1 MQKAEIET
9 QLGYLFNLI
18 HEKQIHLNQLELLI
32 VQATTP
38 ETTAEPSTQL
48 QKVKKD
54 LIQTLKKARL
64 QHAELWNLSY
74 DL

>member
-18 HEKQIHLNQLELLI
+18 HEKQTHLNQLELLI

-38 ETTAEPSTQL
+38 ETTAEP
-48 QKVKKD
+48 
-54 LIQTLKKARL
+54 
-64 QHAELWNLSY
+64 
-74 DL
+74 

>member
-9 QLGYLFNLI
+9 QLANLFNFI
-18 HEKQIHLNQLELLI
+18 HEKQTHLNQLELLI
-32 VQATTP
+32 DQATTAQTS
-38 ETTAEPSTQL
+38 TTEL
-48 QKVKKD
+48 QNVKKD

-64 QHAELWNLSY
+64 QHAQLWNSSY